1 MWIPDLSLIRHFTK
15 YFTRIPYSSSLGQS
29 FSNQRAKRELWMRW
43 NTDRPPPPHSLAPR
57 LSGSQGVC
65 HTNNHFMC
73 ATTQQSLETSL
84 SHAVS
89 RWQRAGAGSS
99 LPLDDL
105 GLTTN
110 SVVLTILLQRQWRHS
125 PPKGPQRITPEHRGA
140 ASPTPHRCTER
151 EAKLS
156 GDRTAEMLPD
166 SHRASER
173 FPAVSA
179 YNHFKAEV

>member
-1 MWIPDLSLIRHFTK
+1 MNYGCAEILTAP
-15 YFTRIPYSSSLGQS
+15 
-29 FSNQRAKRELWMRW
+29 
-43 NTDRPPPPHSLAPR
+43 RPPNSLAPR

-65 HTNNHFMC
+65 HTNNHFVC

-84 SHAVS
+84 SHTVS